1 MGDPPRSSRKKIR
14 HRVRRYGSRPRGR
27 HRGAPRAHHAVRA
40 SRGRSMIGT
49 PMLKAAGLWKRTSQ
63 RGADY
68 FAGRL
73 GSVKIVILENRD
85 RKAENDP
92 THWLWFTE
100 PTPAATNS
108 AQRTD
113 EARPA
118 RTRKS

>member
-1 MGDPPRSSRKKIR
+1 
-14 HRVRRYGSRPRGR
+14 
-27 HRGAPRAHHAVRA
+27 
-40 SRGRSMIGT
+40 
-49 PMLKAAGLWKRTSQ
+49 MLKAAGLWKRTSQ

-113 EARPA
+113 EAR
-118 RTRKS
+118 TRKSAPYSRSRRTAASGTAGASMPDDPLGDLWREGAAS

>member
-1 MGDPPRSSRKKIR
+1 
-14 HRVRRYGSRPRGR
+14 
-27 HRGAPRAHHAVRA
+27 
-40 SRGRSMIGT
+40 MIGT

-73 GSVKIVILENRD
+73 GGVKIVILENRD

-118 RTRKS
+118 RTRKSAPYSRSRRTAASGTARASMPDDPLGDLWREGAAS